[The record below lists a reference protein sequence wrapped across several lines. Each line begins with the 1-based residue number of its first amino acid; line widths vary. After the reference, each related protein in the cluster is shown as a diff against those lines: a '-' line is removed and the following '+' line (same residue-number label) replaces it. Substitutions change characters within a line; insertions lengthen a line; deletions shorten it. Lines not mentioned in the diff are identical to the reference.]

1 MQGINTLADFTH
13 ALILIVDDEPNVLS
27 SLNRVLRHSFRVVT
41 ALDAHEALLLL
52 EQYPVDAVIAD
63 SHMPGMD
70 GPALLAQVRTRWPDM
85 VCILL
90 TGHLDIESAIRAIN
104 HGQINRYLAKPW
116 DDDEL
121 VLTLHEALERQ
132 YLYRERERLLALTRE
147 QNMQLQDMNAV
158 LEQRVQE
165 RTAELLSTAQAL
177 ERANIDLKHA
187 YVTATE
193 VFSSLISLRLPPSR
207 QTNRQVIALATG
219 FARFQGL
226 AADFIQDLAMAAALY
241 NLGKLT
247 WEDALIAL
255 PPVNLLPEQY
265 RRYRMYPQVS
275 EQLMIPLQPVHEAA
289 VMVRHHQERWDGKGF
304 PDQLVGYAIPVG
316 ARILKLVVDFV
327 ETQMGMVVSRKITQ
341 EDVIKNLPKYAGSL
355 YDPELCTAFLRFLEY
370 LELQELTGG
379 LPVKWLRCSQ
389 LEPGMVIVKDLYTA
403 SGTLL
408 LKKGTQL
415 TGRLI
420 DRLLDFEE
428 REFTAQ
434 SFPVAVDPED
444 T

>member
-147 QNMQLQDMNAV
+147 QNIQLQDMNAV

-265 RRYRMYPQVS
+265 RRLSHVS
-275 EQLMIPLQPVHEAA
+275 
-289 VMVRHHQERWDGKGF
+289 
-304 PDQLVGYAIPVG
+304 
-316 ARILKLVVDFV
+316 
-327 ETQMGMVVSRKITQ
+327 
-341 EDVIKNLPKYAGSL
+341 AG
-355 YDPELCTAFLRFLEY
+355 E
-370 LELQELTGG
+370 
-379 LPVKWLRCSQ
+379 
-389 LEPGMVIVKDLYTA
+389 
-403 SGTLL
+403 
-408 LKKGTQL
+408 
-415 TGRLI
+415 
-420 DRLLDFEE
+420 
-428 REFTAQ
+428 
-434 SFPVAVDPED
+434 
-444 T
+444 